1 MHFCIDFYPRSTSSR
16 ARQYLFTVPTFPA
29 QPKYTAH
36 LLQGVYTFSQFLT
49 TKPLHYNMIVHVIV
63 FSCYITIEIK
73 FITSL
78 WHNSLITIS
87 IFREFRTQTIHQSYN
102 LFVNYLDED
111 IPAMFRGI
119 LHTGSVENCN
129 EIFS

>member
-1 MHFCIDFYPRSTSSR
+1 MYDHFRVLGIYS
-16 ARQYLFTVPTFPA
+16 
-29 QPKYTAH
+29 
-36 LLQGVYTFSQFLT
+36 
-49 TKPLHYNMIVHVIV
+49 MI
-63 FSCYITIEIK
+63 SK
-73 FITSL
+73 AL

-129 EIFS
+129 EIFSEFLLGYLILHISNFLIERSCIKILISVIHPKLSVFPPLWLIK

>member
-1 MHFCIDFYPRSTSSR
+1 MLRTHVR
-16 ARQYLFTVPTFPA
+16 TVVRTDNV
-29 QPKYTAH
+29 KT
-36 LLQGVYTFSQFLT
+36 V
-49 TKPLHYNMIVHVIV
+49 
-63 FSCYITIEIK
+63 
-73 FITSL
+73 SL

-129 EIFS
+129 EIF